1 MFNLEQYPSILLHFK
16 SISRIFKRH
25 SSGWYEIFC
34 PYCDD
39 ATRKAN
45 PNHGHF
51 NLSPDA
57 PFGHCFRCGAAY
69 SLYKILIDT
78 GFKNQQILDEVS
90 KFGNITYNSSKKIK
104 FSSSELEDELNFKL
118 IQTLNEFKQKYFK
131 DYLKFEE
138 YIYNRCFEIDILKY
152 LLVPSYIQNNLV
164 VKILNKS
171 GKTVTNRFINP
182 TDPSKRYFIPNDK
195 PFYYFQNIEN
205 IIDYENI
212 IICEGAFDL
221 INLHKYNN
229 TFNAYNSFYI
239 SIGGSNYKTAI
250 QSIVSN
256 FLLIGNY
263 NINIVLDNDRL
274 EFIDYL
280 TQSIMQATIVLNPQ
294 LEFNFYKPS
303 LFKDVSDCCLIEP
316 ISESTTDTD

>member
-1 MFNLEQYPSILLHFK
+1 MFNIEQYPSILLHFK
-16 SISRIFKRH
+16 SLSRIFKKH

-78 GFKNQQILDEVS
+78 GFKNNKILDEIS

-104 FSSSELEDELNFKL
+104 FNSIDNQDLLTYRL
-118 IQTLNEFKQKYFK
+118 IDTLTNFKQKYFK
-131 DYLKFEE
+131 DYLKFED
-138 YIYNRCFEIDILKY
+138 YIYKRCFEIDPVEY
-152 LLVPSYIQNNLV
+152 LLIPNYVQNNLT

-171 GKTVTNRFINP
+171 GKTVTNRFIESSN
-182 TDPSKRYFIPNDK
+182 PSKRYFIPNDK

-205 IIDYENI
+205 IIEYENI

-229 TFNAYNSFYI
+229 TFNQYDSFYI
-239 SIGGSNYKTAI
+239 SIGGSNYKIAI

-263 NINIVLDNDRL
+263 TINIVLDNDRL
-274 EFIDYL
+274 DYL
-280 TQSIMQATIVLNPQ
+280 DQLSQSIIQSTIILNPQ

-303 LFKDVSDCCLIEP
+303 LFKDVSDCCLIEL
-316 ISESTTDTD
+316 ISE

>member
-1 MFNLEQYPSILLHFK
+1 MFNIEQYPSILLHFK
-16 SISRIFKRH
+16 SLSRIFKKH

-51 NLSPDA
+51 NLSPDV

-78 GFKNQQILDEVS
+78 GFKNNKILDEIS

-104 FSSSELEDELNFKL
+104 FNSIDNQDLLTYRL
-118 IQTLNEFKQKYFK
+118 IDTLTNFKQKYFK
-131 DYLKFEE
+131 DYLKFED
-138 YIYNRCFEIDILKY
+138 YIYKRCFEIDPVEY
-152 LLVPSYIQNNLV
+152 LLIPNYVQNNLT

-171 GKTVTNRFINP
+171 GKTVTNRFIESSN
-182 TDPSKRYFIPNDK
+182 PSKRYFIPNDK

-205 IIDYENI
+205 IIEYENI

-229 TFNAYNSFYI
+229 TFNQYDSFYI

-263 NINIVLDNDRL
+263 TINIVLDNDRL
-274 EFIDYL
+274 DYL
-280 TQSIMQATIVLNPQ
+280 DQLSQSIIQSTIILNPQ

-303 LFKDVSDCCLIEP
+303 LFKDVSDCCLIEL
-316 ISESTTDTD
+316 ISE

>member
-1 MFNLEQYPSILLHFK
+1 MFNIEQYPSILLHFK
-16 SISRIFKRH
+16 SLSRIFKRH

-51 NLSPDA
+51 NLSPDV

-78 GFKNQQILDEVS
+78 GFKNNKILDEIS

-104 FSSSELEDELNFKL
+104 FNSDNQDLLTYKL
-118 IQTLNEFKQKYFK
+118 IDTLTNFKQKYFK
-131 DYLKFEE
+131 DYLKFED
-138 YIYNRCFEIDILKY
+138 YIYKRCFEIDPVEY
-152 LLVPSYIQNNLV
+152 LLIPNYVQNNLT

-171 GKTVTNRFINP
+171 GKTVTNRFIESSN
-182 TDPSKRYFIPNDK
+182 PSKRYFIPNDK

-205 IIDYENI
+205 IIEYENI

-229 TFNAYNSFYI
+229 TFNQYDSFYI

-263 NINIVLDNDRL
+263 TINIVLDNDRL
-274 EFIDYL
+274 DYL
-280 TQSIMQATIVLNPQ
+280 DQLSQSIIQSTIILNPQ

-303 LFKDVSDCCLIEP
+303 LFKDVSDCCLIEL
-316 ISESTTDTD
+316 ISE

>member
-1 MFNLEQYPSILLHFK
+1 MFNIEQYPSILLHFK
-16 SISRIFKRH
+16 SFSRIFKKH

-39 ATRKAN
+39 ATRKVN

-78 GFKNQQILDEVS
+78 GFKNNKILDEIS

-104 FSSSELEDELNFKL
+104 FNSIDNQDSLTYKL
-118 IQTLNEFKQKYFK
+118 IDTLTNFKQKYFK
-131 DYLKFEE
+131 DYLKFED
-138 YIYNRCFEIDILKY
+138 YIYKRCFEIDPVEY
-152 LLVPSYIQNNLV
+152 LLIPNYVQNNLT

-171 GKTVTNRFINP
+171 GKTVTNRFIESLN
-182 TDPSKRYFIPNDK
+182 PSKRYFIPNDK

-205 IIDYENI
+205 IIEYENI

-229 TFNAYNSFYI
+229 TFNQYDSFYI

-263 NINIVLDNDRL
+263 TINIVLDNDRL
-274 EFIDYL
+274 DYL
-280 TQSIMQATIVLNPQ
+280 DQLSQSIIQSTIILNPQ

-303 LFKDVSDCCLIEP
+303 LFKDVSDCCLIEL
-316 ISESTTDTD
+316 ISE

>member
-1 MFNLEQYPSILLHFK
+1 MFNIEQYPSILLHFK
-16 SISRIFKRH
+16 SLSRIFKRH

-78 GFKNQQILDEVS
+78 GFKNNKILDEIS

-104 FSSSELEDELNFKL
+104 FNSIDNQDLLTYKL
-118 IQTLNEFKQKYFK
+118 IDILTNFKQKYFK
-131 DYLKFEE
+131 DYLKFED
-138 YIYNRCFEIDILKY
+138 YIYKRCFEIDPVEY
-152 LLVPSYIQNNLV
+152 LLIPNYVQNNLT

-171 GKTVTNRFINP
+171 GKTVTNRFIESSN
-182 TDPSKRYFIPNDK
+182 PSKRYFIPNDK
-195 PFYYFQNIEN
+195 PLYYFQNIEN
-205 IIDYENI
+205 IIEYENI

-229 TFNAYNSFYI
+229 TFNRYDSFYI

-263 NINIVLDNDRL
+263 TINIVLDNDRL
-274 EFIDYL
+274 DYL
-280 TQSIMQATIVLNPQ
+280 DQLSQSIIQSTIILNPQ

-303 LFKDVSDCCLIEP
+303 LFKDVSDCCLIEL
-316 ISESTTDTD
+316 ISE